1 MSSPAADR
9 RPPGRPRS
17 ARSHEAIVRAALEL
31 LVEVG
36 FERLTMEQVQRRAGV
51 GKATIYRRWTSK
63 SELVKEAIQFFG
75 AELPVPDTGSLA
87 GDYAVVTDAA
97 LAIARDRNA
106 ALLMP
111 RLLVEASHDPE
122 LHALFYAQLVEPRR
136 AVVRAILEQARERG
150 ELRADADLE
159 LAIDMLIGP
168 IIYRFLID
176 GGDLRPAAALAPR
189 VLESLLAG
197 FSPPARGRR

>member
-1 MSSPAADR
+1 MSSPTADR

-51 GKATIYRRWTSK
+51 GKATIYRRWASK
-63 SELVKEAIQFFG
+63 SELVKEAIQFFSS
-75 AELPVPDTGSLA
+75 ELPVPDTGSLTE
-87 GDYAVVTDAA
+87 DYAVVTDAA
-97 LAIARDRNA
+97 LAIARNRNA

-111 RLLVEASHDPE
+111 RLLVEASNDAE
-122 LHALFYAQLVEPRR
+122 LHALFSAQLVEPRR
-136 AVVRAILEQARERG
+136 AVVRTVLERARARG

-159 LAIDMLIGP
+159 LAIDMLVGP

-176 GGDLRPAAALAPR
+176 GGDLRPAAERAPR
-189 VLESLLAG
+189 VLEALLAG
-197 FSPPARGRR
+197 FSPP

>member
-1 MSSPAADR
+1 MS

-17 ARSHEAIVRAALEL
+17 AESHEAIVRATLEL

-36 FERLTMEQVQRRAGV
+36 FQRLTMEQVQRRAGV

-63 SELVKEAIQFFG
+63 SELVKEAIQYFS

-87 GDYAVVTDAA
+87 DDYEVVANAA

-111 RLLVEASHDPE
+111 RLLVEASHDQE
-122 LHALFYAQLVEPRR
+122 LHALFFAQLVEPRR
-136 AVVRAILEQARERG
+136 AVVRTVLERARDRG
-150 ELRADADLE
+150 ELRDDADLE
-159 LAIDMLIGP
+159 LAIDMLVGP
-168 IIYRFLID
+168 IIYRFLIT
-176 GGDLRPAAALAPR
+176 GGDLAPAAARAPR
-189 VLESLLAG
+189 VLEALLEG
-197 FSPPARGRR
+197 LSPPPRGR